1 MIVISPDIGKIVDE
15 HRMMDPVILYYGKGQ
30 LSGFLADPDG
40 VLDVV
45 INKLLLILFF
55 LMGAVDIISCI
66 NVEQLTNV
74 HLLS

>member
-1 MIVISPDIGKIVDE
+1 MIVISLAMDKIVGE

-45 INKLLLILFF
+45 I
-55 LMGAVDIISCI
+55 ISC
-66 NVEQLTNV
+66 
-74 HLLS
+74 

>member
-1 MIVISPDIGKIVDE
+1 MISLDIGKIVDE

-45 INKLLLILFF
+45 IKKLLLILFF
-55 LMGAVDIISCI
+55 LWV
-66 NVEQLTNV
+66 
-74 HLLS
+74 LLILLVV

>member
-1 MIVISPDIGKIVDE
+1 MCNIFSDQTFRYVCLFKVMIVISLAMDKIVGE

-45 INKLLLILFF
+45 I
-55 LMGAVDIISCI
+55 ISC
-66 NVEQLTNV
+66 
-74 HLLS
+74 

>member
-1 MIVISPDIGKIVDE
+1 
-15 HRMMDPVILYYGKGQ
+15 MMDPVILYYGKGQ

-55 LMGAVDIISCI
+55 
-66 NVEQLTNV
+66 
-74 HLLS
+74 